1 MLSSIPTS
9 SCSYHTAV
17 KENFSQFFSILKK
30 NQSLL
35 LGTAGSWFIL
45 DIVFYANGLFSG
57 QVTKTMGITSTPKQ
71 EAIASLVLQSLV
83 YPGYLCS
90 VFFAR
95 KVGLAYLQRIGFF
108 LTAFFFG
115 ILAVFQPFLEKVLF
129 LFLFLFISLPFF
141 SLILF
146 FSFFFSSLSLI
157 FLSSPPFSVSV
168 LLFSSLFFSFLL
180 FLCIL
185 LGSSIICYLIWNYL
199 FLSKFWS
206 KCYHLYYSFFNLSFC
221 GTCNLSWHFISI
233 WEIGWFS
240 GSFHFHVFSK

>member
-1 MLSSIPTS
+1 MLSSIPAS
-9 SCSYHTAV
+9 LCSYHTAM

-71 EAIASLVLQSLV
+71 EAIASIILQSLA

-90 VFFAR
+90 FFFAR
-95 KVGLAYLQRIGFF
+95 KVGLAYLQRTGFF

-129 LFLFLFISLPFF
+129 LFLFLFIFSPFF

-146 FSFFFSSLSLI
+146 FLSFCLS
-157 FLSSPPFSVSV
+157 FLPLFRSISVSGSI
-168 LLFSSLFFSFLL
+168 LLFFSF
-180 FLCIL
+180 F
-185 LGSSIICYLIWNYL
+185 SSCVY
-199 FLSKFWS
+199 
-206 KCYHLYYSFFNLSFC
+206 C
-221 GTCNLSWHFISI
+221 
-233 WEIGWFS
+233 
-240 GSFHFHVFSK
+240 